1 SSLQRNLTFLDIQ
14 IVSFCT
20 RNRILAVQPV
30 PRNVVMRSTLLYL
43 MLCSTILGPIQGSRL
58 GKLEE
63 VVKSLRSLVYSELSS
78 IRHEVK
84 EISNRVYILEN
95 STVTHDPS
103 SPSKE
108 MEITSYNL
116 GDETGESGKQLVR
129 DGNNEASVVK
139 AESTSSDLEKEIS
152 SMKTLHD
159 GYYYTSEN
167 DIRLANVSSY
177 GSNGIQGRLE
187 VRHNN
192 IWGTVC
198 DDSFELAQVG
208 KQDIENNVNVVC
220 RMFGF
225 QECDYV
231 IVSGMGRGSG
241 DIWMDDVKCGGG
253 ESSFLVCP
261 YRGWGN
267 HNCGHDEDV
276 GFRMWN

>member
-1 SSLQRNLTFLDIQ
+1 
-14 IVSFCT
+14 
-20 RNRILAVQPV
+20 
-30 PRNVVMRSTLLYL
+30 MRSTLLYL

-139 AESTSSDLEKEIS
+139 AEVQNIRKAYANDKQDLHQLKQEFKGQLRELEQTITSHMYNLTADVQQNIEYIHENIS
-152 SMKTLHD
+152 
-159 GYYYTSEN
+159 
-167 DIRLANVSSY
+167 LANVALSEFINVSI
-177 GSNGIQGRLE
+177 SKD
-187 VRHNN
+187 N
-192 IWGTVC
+192 IKMEIK
-198 DDSFELAQVG
+198 SFCKL
-208 KQDIENNVNVVC
+208 
-220 RMFGF
+220 
-225 QECDYV
+225 
-231 IVSGMGRGSG
+231 
-241 DIWMDDVKCGGG
+241 
-253 ESSFLVCP
+253 
-261 YRGWGN
+261 
-267 HNCGHDEDV
+267 
-276 GFRMWN
+276 